1 MEYTK
6 KELLEML
13 SVAEKKNPVIKI
25 SSPSDVSTILITK
38 YGKRKVESFFVV
50 TLNAS
55 HHIVRVKE
63 VTKGILNRA
72 IVHPREVFYEAIKDR
87 AASIVIAHN
96 HPSSNI
102 QPSSEDRSLTM
113 RLEEAGKLMGIEVLD
128 HIVFTDT
135 SYYSFLEEGEF

>member
-13 SVAEKKNPVIKI
+13 SVAEKKNPVTKI

-38 YGKRKVESFFVV
+38 YGRRKVESFFVV
-50 TLNAS
+50 TLNGN
-55 HHIVRVKE
+55 HQIVRVKE

-96 HPSSNI
+96 HPSSNT
-102 QPSSEDRSLTM
+102 QPSSEDRSLTQ

-128 HIVFTDT
+128 HIVFTET
-135 SYYSFLEEGEF
+135 SYYSFLEEGEI